1 MAPEEIQPSDGADGA
16 GAAEGATGEGQ
27 STNGGRT
34 AWARNLATPVR
45 DFLGT
50 ETGSA
55 VVLVGAVLLALIW
68 ANVSFSTYNELWD
81 THLSIEV
88 GSHGIAQT
96 LREWVNSGLMALF
109 FLVVGLEAKREI
121 DLGELREHN
130 RLWYPAL
137 AALGGIGGA
146 VGIYLLFNAGGA
158 GGGGWGV
165 AMSTDTALALGVL
178 ALVAPTGSTRL
189 RVFLLTLVV
198 FDDLAALL
206 IIVVAYTDSIDVV
219 ALAVAVGL
227 FAILGLLRFLPTM
240 RGPIAVL
247 VGTGIWVA
255 MYESGIDPV
264 IAGLAIGLVT
274 SAYPPSRHE
283 LERATDL
290 TREFRE
296 QPTPGLAATARRSL
310 TQAISPN
317 ERLQYALHPW
327 TSYVIVPLFAL
338 ANAGVH
344 ITGGLLS
351 DAVTSPI
358 TIGIV
363 AGYVVGKP
371 LGIWL
376 MPWLAT
382 RAPVR
387 KLIGGGKL
395 TITYPGL
402 LGTGTAAGVGFTVS
416 FLIASL
422 AFTGPALD
430 EAKLGVLAACLISPI
445 VAFSWFRGSRALIPT
460 SKRLEQLRRTADSI
474 IDLADDVDPERDHIR
489 GDLGGA
495 VTLVEYADFE
505 CPYCGRAEPT
515 IRELLET
522 HHKGGLRY
530 VFRHLPLQDVHPH
543 AQLAAEAS
551 EAAAA
556 QGSFWEMHDTL
567 MAHQGELDLDD
578 LHRYASDLELDADRL
593 EDEVR
598 RRVYLER
605 VSEDVQSA
613 DVSGVSGTPT
623 FFVNGRRHQG
633 VYDIEA
639 LTAAIA
645 RAKRM
650 ADAEAKAHAEK
661 LAAKEAAKRD
671 REKAGQA

>member
-1 MAPEEIQPSDGADGA
+1 M
-16 GAAEGATGEGQ
+16 AAEQTSGK
-27 STNGGRT
+27 T

-55 VVLVGAVLLALIW
+55 LVLVGAVIAALLW
-68 ANVSFSTYNELWD
+68 ANVSFGTYTELWD
-81 THLSIEV
+81 THLSIQV
-88 GSHGIAQT
+88 GSHGISNS
-96 LREWVNSGLMALF
+96 LREWVNEGLMTLF

-137 AALGGIGGA
+137 AALGGIAGA
-146 VGIYLLFNAGGA
+146 VGIYLLFNAGGP

-198 FDDLAALL
+198 FDDLAALV
-206 IIVVAYTDSIDVV
+206 IIVVAYTDSIDMV
-219 ALAVAVGL
+219 ALGVAVGL
-227 FAILGLLRFLPTM
+227 FAVLGLLRFLPTM
-240 RGPIAVL
+240 RGPIAVV
-247 VGTGIWVA
+247 VGTAIWVA

-274 SAYPPSRHE
+274 SAYPPPRHE

-296 QPTPGLAATARRSL
+296 QPNASLASDARRSL
-310 TQAISPN
+310 AEAISPN

-338 ANAGVH
+338 ANAGIH

-363 AGYVVGKP
+363 AAYVIGKP
-371 LGIWL
+371 LGIFL
-376 MPWLAT
+376 APWLAT

-387 KLIGGGKL
+387 RIVGGGKL
-395 TITYPGL
+395 TITWPGL
-402 LGTGTAAGVGFTVS
+402 LGTGTGAGVGFTVS

-422 AFTGPALD
+422 AFAGAELD
-430 EAKLGVLAACLISPI
+430 EAKIGVLAACVISPL
-445 VAFSWFRGSRALIPT
+445 VAAAVFRGSRALIPQ

-474 IDLADDVDPERDHIR
+474 IDLSDDVDPERDHLR
-489 GDLGGA
+489 GDPDGA

-515 IRELLET
+515 IRELLDM
-522 HHKGGLRY
+522 HHGGGLRY

-556 QGSFWEMHDTL
+556 QGAFWPMHDTL

-578 LHRYASDLELDADRL
+578 VHRYADELELDADRL

-598 RRVYLER
+598 RRVYVGR

-613 DVSGVSGTPT
+613 DISGVSGTPT
-623 FFVNGRRHQG
+623 FFINGRRHQG
-633 VYDIEA
+633 VYDIDA
-639 LTAAIA
+639 LTKAIS
-645 RAKRM
+645 RAKIL
-650 ADAEAKAHAEK
+650 ADAEAKA
-661 LAAKEAAKRD
+661 LADKVRAKEEAKA

>member
-1 MAPEEIQPSDGADGA
+1 MSD
-16 GAAEGATGEGQ
+16 EATTQSAGEGQ
-27 STNGGRT
+27 SNGGRT

-55 VVLVGAVLLALIW
+55 LVLVGAVVVALIW
-68 ANVSFSTYNELWD
+68 ANVSIGSYSELWE
-81 THLSIEV
+81 THLSIQI
-88 GSHGIAQT
+88 GSHGISND
-96 LREWVNSGLMALF
+96 LREWVNEGLMALF

-198 FDDLAALL
+198 FDDLAALV
-206 IIVVAYTDSIDVV
+206 IIVVAYTGSIDLV
-219 ALAVAVGL
+219 ALLVAIGL
-227 FAILGLLRFLPTM
+227 FAILGLLRFLPSM

-247 VGTGIWVA
+247 VGTGVWVA

-274 SAYPPSRHE
+274 SAYPPSRQE

-296 QPTPGLAATARRSL
+296 QPTAGGAAEARRSL
-310 TQAISPN
+310 GETISPN

-351 DAVTSPI
+351 DAVSSPI

-371 LGIWL
+371 LGIFL
-376 MPWLAT
+376 LPWLAT

-387 KLIGGGKL
+387 KLVGGGKL
-395 TITYPGL
+395 TITFPGL

-422 AFTGPALD
+422 AFTGQTLD
-430 EAKLGVLAACLISPI
+430 EAKLGVLFACVISPV
-445 VAFSWFRGSRALIPT
+445 VAFAVFRGTRMLIPQ
-460 SKRLEQLRRTADSI
+460 SRRLEQLRRTAESI

-489 GDLGGA
+489 GDPDGA

-515 IRELLET
+515 IRELLDM
-522 HHKGGLRY
+522 HHGGGLRY

-551 EAAAA
+551 EEAAA
-556 QGSFWEMHDTL
+556 QGAFWPMHDTL

-578 LHRYASDLELDADRL
+578 VHRYADELELDADRL
-593 EDEVR
+593 EEEVR
-598 RRVYLER
+598 KRVYLER

-613 DVSGVSGTPT
+613 DSSGVSGTPT

-639 LTAAIA
+639 LTGAITRA
-645 RAKRM
+645 RRMAELEEKALAEKKRAKE
-650 ADAEAKAHAEK
+650 EAK
-661 LAAKEAAKRD
+661 
-671 REKAGQA
+671 REGAGRT

>member
-1 MAPEEIQPSDGADGA
+1 MSDADSTQPGGTPA
-16 GAAEGATGEGQ
+16 GGEGTT
-27 STNGGRT
+27 SSNAGRT

-55 VVLVGAVLLALIW
+55 VVLVGAVIVALLW
-68 ANVSFSTYNELWD
+68 ANIDIGSYSKLWS
-81 THLSIEV
+81 THLSIQV
-88 GSHGIAQT
+88 GSHGIANE
-96 LREWVNSGLMALF
+96 LRVWVNEGLMTLF

-146 VGIYLLFNAGGA
+146 VAIYLLFNAGGA

-198 FDDLAALL
+198 FDDLAALV
-206 IIVVAYTDSIDVV
+206 IIVVAYTGSIDVM
-219 ALAVAVGL
+219 ALGIAVGL
-227 FAILGLLRFLPTM
+227 FAVLGLLRFLPTA

-247 VGTGIWVA
+247 VGTAIWVA
-255 MYESGIDPV
+255 LYESGIDPV

-296 QPTPGLAATARRSL
+296 QPTAGGALEARRSL
-310 TQAISPN
+310 AEAISPN
-317 ERLQYALHPW
+317 ERIQYALHPW

-351 DAVTSPI
+351 DAVSSPI

-363 AGYVVGKP
+363 LGYVVGKP
-371 LGIWL
+371 LGIFL
-376 MPWLAT
+376 LPWLAT

-387 KLIGGGKL
+387 KLVGGGKL
-395 TITYPGL
+395 TITWPGL

-422 AFTGPALD
+422 AFTGTALD
-430 EAKLGVLAACLISPI
+430 EAKLGVLFACVISPV
-445 VAFSWFRGSRALIPT
+445 VAFAVFRGTRMLIPQ
-460 SKRLEQLRRTADSI
+460 SRRLEQLRRTAESI
-474 IDLADDVDPERDHIR
+474 IDLSDDVAPERDHIR
-489 GDLGGA
+489 GDPNGA

-515 IRELLET
+515 IRELLDM
-522 HHKGGLRY
+522 HHGGGLRY

-556 QGSFWEMHDTL
+556 QGTFWQMHDTL

-578 LHRYASDLELDADRL
+578 VHRYADELELDADRL
-593 EDEVR
+593 EEEVR
-598 RRVYLER
+598 KRVYLER
-605 VSEDVQSA
+605 VSEDVSSA
-613 DVSGVSGTPT
+613 DISGVSGTPT
-623 FFVNGRRHQG
+623 FFINGRRHQG
-633 VYDIEA
+633 VYDIDA
-639 LTAAIA
+639 LTTAITRA
-645 RAKRM
+645 RVM
-650 ADAEAKAHAEK
+650 AEVEEKALAEK
-661 LAAKEAAKRD
+661 KRAKEAAKRE
-671 REKAGQA
+671 RERAGQA

>member
-1 MAPEEIQPSDGADGA
+1 MAEADSTRTDGTPPASNGTAA
-16 GAAEGATGEGQ
+16 G
-27 STNGGRT
+27 SNGGRT

-55 VVLVGAVLLALIW
+55 LVLVGAVVVALLW
-68 ANVSFSTYNELWD
+68 ANVDIGSYTELWS
-81 THLSIEV
+81 THLSIQL
-88 GSHGIAQT
+88 GSHAIDNE
-96 LREWVNSGLMALF
+96 LRIWVNEGLMTLF

-137 AALGGIGGA
+137 AALGGIAGA
-146 VGIYLLFNAGGA
+146 VGIYLVFNAGGP

-198 FDDLAALL
+198 FDDLAALV
-206 IIVVAYTDSIDVV
+206 IIVVAYTGSIDLT
-219 ALAVAVGL
+219 ALGIAVGL
-227 FAILGLLRFLPTM
+227 FAVLGLLRFLPTM
-240 RGPIAVL
+240 RGPIAVV
-247 VGTGIWVA
+247 VGTAIWVA
-255 MYESGIDPV
+255 LYESGIDPV

-274 SAYPPSRHE
+274 SAYPPPRHE

-296 QPTPGLAATARRSL
+296 QPNASLASDARRSL
-310 TQAISPN
+310 ADAISPN
-317 ERLQYALHPW
+317 ERIQYALHPW

-371 LGIWL
+371 LGIFL
-376 MPWLAT
+376 APWLAT

-387 KLIGGGKL
+387 KMVGGGKL
-395 TITYPGL
+395 TITWPGL

-422 AFTGPALD
+422 AFSGVQLD
-430 EAKLGVLAACLISPI
+430 EAKIGVLAACIISPL
-445 VAFSWFRGSRALIPT
+445 VAAAVFRGSRALIPQ

-474 IDLADDVDPERDHIR
+474 IDLSDDVDPERDHLR
-489 GDLGGA
+489 GDPAGA

-505 CPYCGRAEPT
+505 CPFCGRAEPT
-515 IRELLET
+515 IRELLDM
-522 HHKGGLRY
+522 HHGGGLRY

-556 QGSFWEMHDTL
+556 QGAFWPMHDTL

-578 LHRYASDLELDADRL
+578 VHRYADELELDADRL

-598 RRVYLER
+598 RRVYVGR

-613 DVSGVSGTPT
+613 DISGVSGTPT
-623 FFVNGRRHQG
+623 FFINGRRHQG
-633 VYDIEA
+633 VYDIDA
-639 LTAAIA
+639 LTKAIQ
-645 RAKRM
+645 RAKVL
-650 ADAEAKAHAEK
+650 ADAEAKA
-661 LAAKEAAKRD
+661 LADKKRAKDEARS

>member
-1 MAPEEIQPSDGADGA
+1 MPDETTTQ
-16 GAAEGATGEGQ
+16 TNGEA
-27 STNGGRT
+27 NGGRT

-55 VVLVGAVLLALIW
+55 VVLVGAVVAALIW
-68 ANVSFSTYNELWD
+68 ANVSIGSYSELWE
-81 THLSIEV
+81 THLSIQV
-88 GSHGIAQT
+88 GSHGISNT
-96 LREWVNSGLMALF
+96 LQEWVNEGLMALF

-146 VGIYLLFNAGGA
+146 VGIYLLFNAGGP

-198 FDDLAALL
+198 FDDLAALA
-206 IIVVAYTDSIDVV
+206 IIVIAYTDSIDTV
-219 ALAVAVGL
+219 ALLVAVGL
-227 FAILGLLRFLPTM
+227 FGVLILLRFLPTM

-296 QPTPGLAATARRSL
+296 QPTAGGAVEARRSL

-344 ITGGLLS
+344 ITGGLVS
-351 DAVTSPI
+351 EAVSSPI

-376 MPWLAT
+376 LPWLAT

-387 KLIGGGKL
+387 KMVGGGKL
-395 TITYPGL
+395 TITFPGL

-422 AFTGPALD
+422 AFAGPDLD
-430 EAKLGVLAACLISPI
+430 KAKLGVLAACVISPV
-445 VAFSWFRGSRALIPT
+445 VAFVVFRGTRKLIPQ
-460 SKRLEQLRRTADSI
+460 SRRLEQLRHTAESI

-489 GDLGGA
+489 GDPDGA

-515 IRELLET
+515 IRELLDM
-522 HHKGGLRY
+522 HHDQGLRY

-578 LHRYASDLELDADRL
+578 LHGYARDLGLDADRL
-593 EDEVR
+593 EEEVR
-598 RRVYLER
+598 KRVYLER
-605 VSEDVQSA
+605 VAEDVQSA
-613 DVSGVSGTPT
+613 DVSGVSGTPS
-623 FFVNGRRHQG
+623 FFINGRRHQG

-639 LTAAIA
+639 LTAAISRA
-645 RAKRM
+645 RKM
-650 ADAEAKAHAEK
+650 ADLEAKAIADK
-661 LAAKEAAKRD
+661 KAAKEAAKRE
-671 REKAGQA
+671 REGAGKG

>member
-1 MAPEEIQPSDGADGA
+1 MASQDSSTNSPQNGDTGTVATQP
-16 GAAEGATGEGQ
+16 
-27 STNGGRT
+27 NGGRT

-55 VVLVGAVLLALIW
+55 LVLVGAVIVALLW
-68 ANVSFSTYNELWD
+68 ANIDVGSYGELWS
-81 THLSIEV
+81 THLSIQV
-88 GSHGIAQT
+88 GSHAIDNE
-96 LREWVNSGLMALF
+96 LRIWVNEGLMTLF

-146 VGIYLLFNAGGA
+146 VGVYLIFNAGGA

-227 FAILGLLRFLPTM
+227 FAVLVLLRFLPTM

-247 VGTGIWVA
+247 VGTAIWVA
-255 MYESGIDPV
+255 LYESGIDPV

-296 QPTPGLAATARRSL
+296 QPTAGGALSARRSL
-310 TQAISPN
+310 AQAISPN
-317 ERLQYALHPW
+317 ERIQYALHPW

-338 ANAGVH
+338 ANAGIH
-344 ITGGLLS
+344 ITGGLVS
-351 DAVTSPI
+351 DAVSSPI

-363 AGYVVGKP
+363 VGYVVGKP
-371 LGIWL
+371 LGIFL
-376 MPWLAT
+376 APWLAT

-387 KLIGGGKL
+387 KLVGGGKL
-395 TITYPGL
+395 TVTLPGL

-422 AFTGPALD
+422 AFTGPSLD
-430 EAKLGVLAACLISPI
+430 EAKLGVLAACVISPL
-445 VAFSWFRGSRALIPT
+445 VAFAVFHGSRLLIPQ
-460 SKRLEQLRRTADSI
+460 SKRLEQLRRTAESI

-489 GDLGGA
+489 GDVDGV

-515 IRELLET
+515 IRRLLGMK
-522 HHKGGLRY
+522 HSGGLRY

-556 QGSFWEMHDTL
+556 QGAFWPMHDTL

-578 LHRYASDLELDADRL
+578 VHRYAEELELDADRL

-598 RRVYLER
+598 RRVYLGR
-605 VSEDVQSA
+605 VSEDVASA
-613 DVSGVSGTPT
+613 DSSGVSGTPT
-623 FFVNGRRHQG
+623 FFINGRRHQG

-639 LTAAIA
+639 LTKAIH
-645 RAKRM
+645 RAKAL
-650 ADAEAKAHAEK
+650 ADAEAKALAEK
-661 LAAKEAAKRD
+661 KRAKEAAKA
-671 REKAGQA
+671 REKAGRA

>member
-1 MAPEEIQPSDGADGA
+1 VSDLDPTQTSGDGAA
-16 GAAEGATGEGQ
+16 GTPPAG
-27 STNGGRT
+27 SNGGKT

-55 VVLVGAVLLALIW
+55 LVLVGAVIAALLW
-68 ANVSFSTYNELWD
+68 ANIDFGSYSELWD
-81 THLSIEV
+81 THLSIQV
-88 GSHGIAQT
+88 GSHGIAQG
-96 LREWVNSGLMALF
+96 LREWVNSGLMTLF

-137 AALGGIGGA
+137 AALGGVAGA
-146 VGIYLLFNAGGA
+146 IGIYLLFNLGGA

-189 RVFLLTLVV
+189 RVFLLTLAIV
-198 FDDLAALL
+198 DDLAALL
-206 IIVVAYTDSIDVV
+206 IIIVAYTDSIDVT

-227 FAILGLLRFLPTM
+227 FAVLGLLRFLPTM
-240 RGPIAVL
+240 RGPVAVL
-247 VGTGIWVA
+247 VGTAIWVA
-255 MYESGIDPV
+255 LYESGIDPV

-274 SAYPPSRHE
+274 SAYPPAREE

-296 QPTPGLAATARRSL
+296 QPTAGGALSARRSL
-310 TQAISPN
+310 AQTISPN
-317 ERLQYALHPW
+317 ERIQYALHPW

-351 DAVTSPI
+351 DAVSSPI

-371 LGIWL
+371 LGIFL
-376 MPWLAT
+376 VPWLAT

-395 TITYPGL
+395 TITWPGL

-422 AFTGPALD
+422 AFTGPELD
-430 EAKLGVLAACLISPI
+430 EAKIGVLAACLISPV
-445 VAFSWFRGSRALIPT
+445 VAAGVFRGTRKLIPQ
-460 SKRLEQLRRTADSI
+460 SRRLEQIRRTADSI
-474 IDLADDVDPERDHIR
+474 IDLDEDVDPERDHIR
-489 GDLGGA
+489 GDPNGV

-515 IRELLET
+515 IRELLGME
-522 HHKGGLRY
+522 HKGGLRY

-556 QGSFWEMHDTL
+556 QGAFWQMHDTL

-578 LHRYASDLELDADRL
+578 VHRYAEELELDADKL
-593 EDEVR
+593 EEEVR
-598 RRVYLER
+598 TRVYLPR
-605 VSEDVQSA
+605 VAEDVSSA
-613 DVSGVSGTPT
+613 DSSGVSGTPT
-623 FFVNGRRHQG
+623 FFINGRRHQG
-633 VYDIEA
+633 VYDIDA
-639 LTAAIA
+639 LTKAIR
-645 RAKRM
+645 RAKVL
-650 ADAEAKAHAEK
+650 ADAEAKA
-661 LAAKEAAKRD
+661 LADKKKAKEAAKAEKE
-671 REKAGQA
+671 REKAGRA

>member
-1 MAPEEIQPSDGADGA
+1 MPDEI
-16 GAAEGATGEGQ
+16 TQ
-27 STNGGRT
+27 SNGGRT

-55 VVLVGAVLLALIW
+55 VVLVGAVIVALLW
-68 ANVSFSTYNELWD
+68 ANVDIGSYSELWD
-81 THLSIEV
+81 THLSIQV
-88 GSHGIAQT
+88 GSHGIANT
-96 LREWVNSGLMALF
+96 LREWVNQGLMALF

-146 VGIYLLFNAGGA
+146 VGIYLLFNAGGP

-198 FDDLAALL
+198 FDDLAALA
-206 IIVVAYTDSIDVV
+206 IIVIAYTDQVDAV

-247 VGTGIWVA
+247 VGAGIWVA

-274 SAYPPSRHE
+274 SAYPPSREE

-296 QPTPGLAATARRSL
+296 QPTAGGAVEARRSL
-310 TQAISPN
+310 GQSISPN

-344 ITGGLLS
+344 VTGDVVS
-351 DAVTSPI
+351 DAVSSPI

-376 MPWLAT
+376 LPWLAM

-387 KLIGGGKL
+387 KLLGGGKL
-395 TITYPGL
+395 TITFPGL

-422 AFTGPALD
+422 AFTGPELD
-430 EAKLGVLAACLISPI
+430 QAKLGVLAACVISP
-445 VAFSWFRGSRALIPT
+445 VLAFAVFRGTRMLIPQ
-460 SKRLEQLRRTADSI
+460 SRRLEQLRRTAESI
-474 IDLADDVDPERDHIR
+474 IDLDEDVDPERDHIR
-489 GDLGGA
+489 GDPNGA

-515 IRELLET
+515 IRELLDM
-522 HHKGGLRY
+522 HHGDGLRY

-556 QGSFWEMHDTL
+556 QGAFWQMHDTL

-578 LHRYASDLELDADRL
+578 VHRYADELELDADRL
-593 EDEVR
+593 EEEVR
-598 RRVYLER
+598 KRVYLER
-605 VSEDVQSA
+605 VAEDVQSA
-613 DVSGVSGTPT
+613 DSSGVSGTPT
-623 FFVNGRRHQG
+623 FFINGRRHQG
-633 VYDIEA
+633 VYDIDA
-639 LTAAIA
+639 LTTAIRRA
-645 RAKRM
+645 RTISEM
-650 ADAEAKAHAEK
+650 EAKA
-661 LAAKEAAKRD
+661 LAAKKKT
-671 REKAGQA
+671 KA

>member
-1 MAPEEIQPSDGADGA
+1 MSD
-16 GAAEGATGEGQ
+16 EATTQ
-27 STNGGRT
+27 SNGGRT

-55 VVLVGAVLLALIW
+55 VVLVGAVIAALLW
-68 ANVSFSTYNELWD
+68 SNVDFGSYSEVWE
-81 THLSIEV
+81 THLSIQV
-88 GSHGIAQT
+88 GSHGIDNE
-96 LREWVNSGLMALF
+96 LRVWVNEGLMALF
-109 FLVVGLEAKREI
+109 FLVIGLEAKREI

-137 AALGGIGGA
+137 AALGGVAGAIGM
-146 VGIYLLFNAGGA
+146 YLIFNAGGA

-189 RVFLLTLVV
+189 RVFLLTLAI

-206 IIVVAYTDSIDVV
+206 IIVIVYTNSIDAT
-219 ALAVAVGL
+219 ALAIAVGL

-247 VGTGIWVA
+247 VGAAIWVA
-255 MYESGIDPV
+255 LYESGIDPV
-264 IAGLAIGLVT
+264 IGGLAIGLVT
-274 SAYPPSRHE
+274 SAYPPSRQE

-296 QPTPGLAATARRSL
+296 QPTAGGAVEARRSL
-310 TQAISPN
+310 GQAISAN

-351 DAVTSPI
+351 DAVSSPI
-358 TIGIV
+358 TLGIV

-371 LGIWL
+371 LGIFL
-376 MPWLAT
+376 LPWLAT

-395 TITYPGL
+395 TITFPGL

-422 AFTGPALD
+422 AFTGPELD
-430 EAKLGVLAACLISPI
+430 QAKIGVLAACVISPL
-445 VAFSWFRGSRALIPT
+445 VAFAVFRGTRALIPQ
-460 SKRLEQLRRTADSI
+460 SRRLEQLRRTAESI
-474 IDLADDVDPERDHIR
+474 IDLSEDVDPDRDHIR
-489 GDLGGA
+489 GDPNGA

-515 IRELLET
+515 IRELLDM
-522 HHKGGLRY
+522 HHGGGLRY

-556 QGSFWEMHDTL
+556 QGAFWQMHDTL

-578 LHRYASDLELDADRL
+578 VHRYADELELDADRL
-593 EDEVR
+593 EEEVR
-598 RRVYLER
+598 KRVYLER
-605 VSEDVQSA
+605 VAEDVQSA
-613 DVSGVSGTPT
+613 DTSGVSGTPT
-623 FFVNGRRHQG
+623 FFINGRRHQG

-645 RAKRM
+645 RARRM
-650 ADAEAKAHAEK
+650 AELEEKALAEK
-661 LAAKEAAKRD
+661 KAAKEAAKRGE
-671 REKAGQA
+671 REGAGRA

>member
-1 MAPEEIQPSDGADGA
+1 MADPDSTQSDDAQAATDGT
-16 GAAEGATGEGQ
+16 AAQ
-27 STNGGRT
+27 SNGGRT

-55 VVLVGAVLLALIW
+55 VVLVGAVIVALLW
-68 ANVSFSTYNELWD
+68 ANIDFGSYSELWS
-81 THLSIEV
+81 THLSIQV
-88 GSHGIAQT
+88 GSHGIANE
-96 LREWVNSGLMALF
+96 LRVWVNEGLMTLF

-137 AALGGIGGA
+137 AALGGIAGA
-146 VGIYLLFNAGGA
+146 VGIYLFFNAGGA

-198 FDDLAALL
+198 FDDLAALV
-206 IIVVAYTDSIDVV
+206 IIVVAYTDSIDAT

-227 FAILGLLRFLPTM
+227 FALLGLLRFLPTM

-247 VGTGIWVA
+247 VGTAIWVA
-255 MYESGIDPV
+255 LYESGIDPV

-296 QPTPGLAATARRSL
+296 QPTPGLASTARRSL
-310 TQAISPN
+310 AEAISPN
-317 ERLQYALHPW
+317 ERIQYALHPW

-344 ITGGLLS
+344 LTGGLLS
-351 DAVTSPI
+351 DAVSSPI

-363 AGYVVGKP
+363 VAYVVGKP
-371 LGIWL
+371 LGIFL
-376 MPWLAT
+376 VPWLAT

-387 KLIGGGKL
+387 KLVGGGKL
-395 TITYPGL
+395 TITWPGL

-422 AFTGPALD
+422 AFTGTRLD
-430 EAKLGVLAACLISPI
+430 EAKVGVLAACLISPV
-445 VAFSWFRGSRALIPT
+445 VAFAVFRGTRMLIPQ
-460 SKRLEQLRRTADSI
+460 SRRLEQIRRTAESI
-474 IDLADDVDPERDHIR
+474 IDLDEDVDPERDHIR
-489 GDLGGA
+489 GDPNGV

-515 IRELLET
+515 IRELLDM
-522 HHKGGLRY
+522 HHGGGLRY
-530 VFRHLPLQDVHPH
+530 VFRHLPLQDVHAH

-556 QGSFWEMHDTL
+556 QGAFWQMHDTL

-578 LHRYASDLELDADRL
+578 VHRYADDLELDADRL

-605 VSEDVQSA
+605 VAEDVSSA
-613 DVSGVSGTPT
+613 DSSGVSGTPT
-623 FFVNGRRHQG
+623 FFINGRRHQG
-633 VYDIEA
+633 VYDIDA
-639 LTAAIA
+639 LTKAIRRA
-645 RAKRM
+645 RIL
-650 ADAEAKAHAEK
+650 ADAEAKA
-661 LAAKEAAKRD
+661 LAAKVKAKEEAKR
-671 REKAGQA
+671 REHERAGRA

>member
-1 MAPEEIQPSDGADGA
+1 MADTDSTQTDGTPPASDGT
-16 GAAEGATGEGQ
+16 AAQ
-27 STNGGRT
+27 SNGGRT

-55 VVLVGAVLLALIW
+55 LVLVGAVVVALLW
-68 ANVSFSTYNELWD
+68 ANVDIGSYTELWS
-81 THLSIEV
+81 THLSIQL
-88 GSHGIAQT
+88 GSHAIDNE
-96 LREWVNSGLMALF
+96 LRIWVNEGLMTLF

-137 AALGGIGGA
+137 AALGGIAGA
-146 VGIYLLFNAGGA
+146 VGIYLVFNAGGP

-198 FDDLAALL
+198 FDDLAALV
-206 IIVVAYTDSIDVV
+206 IIVVAYTGSIDLT
-219 ALAVAVGL
+219 ALGIAVGL
-227 FAILGLLRFLPTM
+227 FAVLGLLRFLPTM
-240 RGPIAVL
+240 RGPIAVV
-247 VGTGIWVA
+247 VGTAIWVA
-255 MYESGIDPV
+255 LYESGIDPV

-274 SAYPPSRHE
+274 SAYPPPRHE

-296 QPTPGLAATARRSL
+296 QPNAGLASSARRSL
-310 TQAISPN
+310 ADAISPN
-317 ERLQYALHPW
+317 ERIQYALHPW

-371 LGIWL
+371 LGIFL
-376 MPWLAT
+376 APWLAT

-387 KLIGGGKL
+387 KLVGGGKL
-395 TITYPGL
+395 TITWPGL

-422 AFTGPALD
+422 AFSGVQLD
-430 EAKLGVLAACLISPI
+430 EAKIGVLAACIISPL
-445 VAFSWFRGSRALIPT
+445 VAAAVFRGSRALIPQ

-474 IDLADDVDPERDHIR
+474 IDLSDDVDPERDHVR
-489 GDLGGA
+489 GDPAGA

-515 IRELLET
+515 IRELLDM
-522 HHKGGLRY
+522 HHGGGLRY
-530 VFRHLPLQDVHPH
+530 VFRHLPLQDVHPY

-556 QGSFWEMHDTL
+556 QGSFWPMHDTL

-578 LHRYASDLELDADRL
+578 VHRYADELELDADRL

-598 RRVYLER
+598 RRVYVGR

-613 DVSGVSGTPT
+613 DISGVSGTPT
-623 FFVNGRRHQG
+623 FFINGRRHQG
-633 VYDIEA
+633 VYDIDA
-639 LTAAIA
+639 LTKAIK
-645 RAKRM
+645 RAKTL
-650 ADAEAKAHAEK
+650 ADAEAKA
-661 LAAKEAAKRD
+661 LADKKRAKEEARS

>member
-1 MAPEEIQPSDGADGA
+1 MADTDSTQSDGAES
-16 GAAEGATGEGQ
+16 AAEPAGTGTIQ
-27 STNGGRT
+27 SEGGRT

-55 VVLVGAVLLALIW
+55 LVLVGAVIVALLW
-68 ANVSFSTYNELWD
+68 ANVDIGSYAELWS
-81 THLSIEV
+81 THLSIQI
-88 GSHGIAQT
+88 GSHAIDNE
-96 LREWVNSGLMALF
+96 LRIWVNEGLMTLF

-137 AALGGIGGA
+137 AALGGIAGA
-146 VGIYLLFNAGGA
+146 VGIYLIFNAGGP

-198 FDDLAALL
+198 FDDLAALV
-206 IIVVAYTDSIDVV
+206 IIVVAYTGSIDLT
-219 ALAVAVGL
+219 ALGIAVGL
-227 FAILGLLRFLPTM
+227 FAVLGLLRFLPTM
-240 RGPIAVL
+240 RGPIAVV
-247 VGTGIWVA
+247 VGTAIWVA
-255 MYESGIDPV
+255 LFESGIDPV

-274 SAYPPSRHE
+274 SAYPPSRQE

-296 QPTPGLAATARRSL
+296 QPTPGLAAGARRSL
-310 TQAISPN
+310 ADAISPN
-317 ERLQYALHPW
+317 ERIQYALHPW

-351 DAVTSPI
+351 DAVSSPI

-363 AGYVVGKP
+363 AGYVFGKP
-371 LGIWL
+371 LGIFL
-376 MPWLAT
+376 LPWLAT

-387 KLIGGGKL
+387 KLVGGGKL
-395 TITYPGL
+395 TITWPGL
-402 LGTGTAAGVGFTVS
+402 IGTGTAAGVGFTVS

-422 AFTGPALD
+422 AFTGTQLD
-430 EAKLGVLAACLISPI
+430 EAKIGVLAACIISPL
-445 VAFSWFRGSRALIPT
+445 VAAAVFRGSRALIPQ

-474 IDLADDVDPERDHIR
+474 IDLSDDVDPERDHIR
-489 GDLGGA
+489 GDPAGV

-515 IRELLET
+515 IRELLDM
-522 HHKGGLRY
+522 HHGGGLRY

-556 QGSFWEMHDTL
+556 QDAFWQMHDTL

-578 LHRYASDLELDADRL
+578 VHRYADDLELDADRL

-605 VSEDVQSA
+605 VSEDVASA
-613 DVSGVSGTPT
+613 DFSGVSGTPT
-623 FFVNGRRHQG
+623 FFINGRRHQG
-633 VYDIEA
+633 VYDIDA
-639 LTAAIA
+639 LTKAIS
-645 RAKRM
+645 RAKVL
-650 ADAEAKAHAEK
+650 ADAEAKA
-661 LAAKEAAKRD
+661 LAAKRRAKEEAKA

>member
-1 MAPEEIQPSDGADGA
+1 MSDADPTRPDGSAA
-16 GAAEGATGEGQ
+16 GTDTTQ
-27 STNGGRT
+27 SNGGRT

-55 VVLVGAVLLALIW
+55 VVLVGAVVVALLW
-68 ANVSFSTYNELWD
+68 ANVDFGSYSELWD

-88 GSHGIAQT
+88 GSHGIANT
-96 LREWVNSGLMALF
+96 LREWVNQGLMALF

-198 FDDLAALL
+198 FDDLAALA
-206 IIVVAYTDSIDVV
+206 IIVIAYTGSIDLA
-219 ALAVAVGL
+219 ALLVAVGL

-247 VGTGIWVA
+247 VGAGIWVA

-274 SAYPPSRHE
+274 SAYPPSRQE

-296 QPTPGLAATARRSL
+296 QPTAGGAVEARRSL
-310 TQAISPN
+310 VQAISPN

-344 ITGGLLS
+344 ITGGLVS
-351 DAVTSPI
+351 DAVSSPI

-376 MPWLAT
+376 VPWLAT

-395 TITYPGL
+395 TITFPGL

-422 AFTGPALD
+422 AFTGPELD
-430 EAKLGVLAACLISPI
+430 QAKLGVLVACVISPL
-445 VAFSWFRGSRALIPT
+445 VAFAVFRGTRALIPQ
-460 SKRLEQLRRTADSI
+460 SRRLEQLRRTAESI
-474 IDLADDVDPERDHIR
+474 IDLSEDVDPDRDHIR
-489 GDLGGA
+489 GDPGGA

-515 IRELLET
+515 IRELLDL
-522 HHKGGLRY
+522 HHGSGLRY

-556 QGSFWEMHDTL
+556 QGAFWQMHDTL

-578 LHRYASDLELDADRL
+578 VHRYADELELDADRL

-605 VSEDVQSA
+605 VAEDVESA
-613 DVSGVSGTPT
+613 DTSGVSGTPT
-623 FFVNGRRHQG
+623 FFVNGRRHHG

-645 RAKRM
+645 RARKI
-650 ADAEAKAHAEK
+650 AEVEEKA
-661 LAAKEAAKRD
+661 LAAKKKAKEEAKRE
-671 REKAGQA
+671 REGVGRS

>member
-1 MAPEEIQPSDGADGA
+1 MPDE
-16 GAAEGATGEGQ
+16 TTQ
-27 STNGGRT
+27 SNGGRT

-55 VVLVGAVLLALIW
+55 LVLVGAVLAALIW
-68 ANVSFSTYNELWD
+68 ANVSIGSYDELWE
-81 THLSIEV
+81 THLSIQV
-88 GSHGIAQT
+88 GSHGISNT
-96 LREWVNSGLMALF
+96 LQEWVNQGLMALF

-146 VGIYLLFNAGGA
+146 VGIYLLFNAGGP

-198 FDDLAALL
+198 FDDLAALA
-206 IIVVAYTDSIDVV
+206 IIVIAYTDSIDLA
-219 ALAVAVGL
+219 ALLVAVGL

-247 VGTGIWVA
+247 VGLGIWVA

-283 LERATDL
+283 LERATNL

-296 QPTPGLAATARRSL
+296 QPTAGGAVEARRSL
-310 TQAISPN
+310 TQAISAN

-338 ANAGVH
+338 ANAGIH
-344 ITGGLLS
+344 ITGDLVS
-351 DAVTSPI
+351 EAASSPI

-376 MPWLAT
+376 LPWLAT
-382 RAPVR
+382 RAPIR
-387 KLIGGGKL
+387 KMIGGGKL
-395 TITYPGL
+395 TITFPGL

-422 AFTGPALD
+422 AFTGPDLD
-430 EAKLGVLAACLISPI
+430 QAKIGVLVACVISPV
-445 VAFSWFRGSRALIPT
+445 VAFVVFHGTRKLIPQ
-460 SKRLEQLRRTADSI
+460 SRRLEQLRRTAESI
-474 IDLADDVDPERDHIR
+474 IDLDEDVDPERDHIR
-489 GDLGGA
+489 GDPDGA

-515 IRELLET
+515 IRELLDM
-522 HHKGGLRY
+522 HHGGGLRY

-556 QGSFWEMHDTL
+556 QGAFWQMHDTL
-567 MAHQGELDLDD
+567 MAHQGELELDD
-578 LHRYASDLELDADRL
+578 VHRYADELELDADRL
-593 EDEVR
+593 EEEVR
-598 RRVYLER
+598 KRVYLER
-605 VSEDVQSA
+605 VAEDVQSA
-613 DVSGVSGTPT
+613 DASGVSGTPT
-623 FFVNGRRHQG
+623 FFINGRRHQG

-639 LTAAIA
+639 LTAAIDRA
-645 RAKRM
+645 RRM
-650 ADAEAKAHAEK
+650 AELEEKALAEK
-661 LAAKEAAKRD
+661 KKAKEAA
-671 REKAGQA
+671 QA

>member
-1 MAPEEIQPSDGADGA
+1 MASQDSSTNSPQNAGA
-16 GAAEGATGEGQ
+16 GSTGTPA
-27 STNGGRT
+27 SNGGRT

-55 VVLVGAVLLALIW
+55 LVLVGAVVVALIW
-68 ANVSFSTYNELWD
+68 ANVSIGSYSEVWA
-81 THLSIEV
+81 THLSIRL
-88 GSHGIAQT
+88 GSHEIDNE
-96 LREWVNSGLMALF
+96 LRIWVNEGLMTLF

-146 VGIYLLFNAGGA
+146 VGIYLLFNAGGP

-206 IIVVAYTDSIDVV
+206 IIVIAYTGSIDVT
-219 ALAVAVGL
+219 ALAIAVGL
-227 FAILGLLRFLPTM
+227 FAILGLLRFLPAM
-240 RGPIAVL
+240 RGPLAVL
-247 VGTGIWVA
+247 VGIAVWVA
-255 MYESGIDPV
+255 LYESGIDPV
-264 IAGLAIGLVT
+264 ISGLAIGLVT
-274 SAYPPSRHE
+274 SAYPPPRRE

-290 TREFRE
+290 TRAFRE
-296 QPTPGLAATARRSL
+296 QPTPGLADAARRSL
-310 TQAISPN
+310 VEAISPN
-317 ERLQYALHPW
+317 ERIQYALHPW

-338 ANAGVH
+338 ANAGIH
-344 ITGGLLS
+344 ITGGLIS
-351 DAVTSPI
+351 DAVSSPI

-363 AGYVVGKP
+363 VGYVVGKP
-371 LGIWL
+371 LGIFL
-376 MPWLAT
+376 APWLAT

-387 KLIGGGKL
+387 KLVGGGKL
-395 TITYPGL
+395 TVTWPGL

-422 AFTGPALD
+422 AFTGQSLD
-430 EAKLGVLAACLISPI
+430 EAKLGVLVACVVSPI
-445 VAFSWFRGSRALIPT
+445 VALSVFRGSRVLIPQNR
-460 SKRLEQLRRTADSI
+460 RLEQLRRTADSI
-474 IDLADDVDPERDHIR
+474 IDLSDDVDPERDHIR
-489 GDLGGA
+489 GDIDGA

-515 IRELLET
+515 IRELLGMK
-522 HHKGGLRY
+522 HSGGLRY

-551 EAAAA
+551 EAANA
-556 QGSFWEMHDTL
+556 QGSFWPMHDTL

-578 LHRYASDLELDADRL
+578 VRRYAEDLELDGERL

-605 VSEDVQSA
+605 VSEDVSSA
-613 DVSGVSGTPT
+613 DSSGVSGTPT
-623 FFVNGRRHQG
+623 FFINGRRHQG

-639 LTAAIA
+639 LTKAIR
-645 RAKRM
+645 RAKAL
-650 ADAEAKAHAEK
+650 ADAEAKA
-661 LAAKEAAKRD
+661 LADKKRAKEEAKA
-671 REKAGQA
+671 REKAGKA

>member
-1 MAPEEIQPSDGADGA
+1 MASQDSSQNL
-16 GAAEGATGEGQ
+16 Q
-27 STNGGRT
+27 STGTPDAVTQSNGGRT
-34 AWARNLATPVR
+34 AWARNLGTPIR

-55 VVLVGAVLLALIW
+55 VVLVGAVVAALIW
-68 ANVSFSTYNELWD
+68 ANVDIGSYSELWS
-81 THLSIEV
+81 THLSIKV
-88 GSHGIAQT
+88 GSHEIDND
-96 LREWVNSGLMALF
+96 LREWVNGGLMTLF

-130 RLWYPAL
+130 RLWYPL
-137 AALGGIGGA
+137 VAALGGIAGA
-146 VGIYLLFNAGGA
+146 VGIYLIFNAGGA

-165 AMSTDTALALGVL
+165 AMSSDTALALGVL
-178 ALVAPTGSTRL
+178 ALVAPTGSARL
-189 RVFLLTLVV
+189 RVFLLTLAI
-198 FDDLAALL
+198 FDDLAALA
-206 IIVVAYTDSIDVV
+206 IIIIAYTDSIEIV
-219 ALAVAVGL
+219 ALLIAVGL
-227 FAILGLLRFLPTM
+227 FGVLALLRFVPTM
-240 RGPIAVL
+240 RGPLAVL
-247 VGTGIWVA
+247 VGMGIWVA
-255 MYESGIDPV
+255 LYESGIDPV

-274 SAYPPSRHE
+274 SAYPPSREE

-296 QPTPGLAATARRSL
+296 QPTAGGAVDARRSL
-310 TQAISPN
+310 AQTISPN
-317 ERLQYALHPW
+317 ERIQYALHPW

-338 ANAGVH
+338 ANAGIH

-351 DAVTSPI
+351 DAVSSPI

-371 LGIWL
+371 LGIFL
-376 MPWLAT
+376 GPWLAT

-387 KLIGGGKL
+387 KLVGGGKL

-422 AFTGPALD
+422 AFTGTALD
-430 EAKLGVLAACLISPI
+430 EAKIGVLAACVISPVVALI
-445 VAFSWFRGSRALIPT
+445 VFRGTRMLIPQ
-460 SKRLEQLRRTADSI
+460 SKRLEQLRRTAESI
-474 IDLADDVDPERDHIR
+474 IDLADDVEPERDHIR
-489 GDLGGA
+489 GDPDGA

-515 IRELLET
+515 IRELLDL
-522 HHKGGLRY
+522 HHGSGLRY

-556 QGSFWEMHDTL
+556 QGAFWQMHDTL

-578 LHRYASDLELDADRL
+578 VHRYAEELELDADRL

-605 VSEDVQSA
+605 VSEDVSSA
-613 DVSGVSGTPT
+613 DASGVSGTPT
-623 FFVNGRRHQG
+623 FFINGRRHQG
-633 VYDIEA
+633 VYDINA

-645 RAKRM
+645 RAKTI

-661 LAAKEAAKRD
+661 LAAKEAAKREK
-671 REKAGQA
+671 EKAGAA

>member
-1 MAPEEIQPSDGADGA
+1 MSD
-16 GAAEGATGEGQ
+16 EATTQ
-27 STNGGRT
+27 SNGGRT

-55 VVLVGAVLLALIW
+55 VVLVGAVIAALLWSNIDFGSYSEVW
-68 ANVSFSTYNELWD
+68 E
-81 THLSIEV
+81 THLSIQV
-88 GSHGIAQT
+88 GSHGIDNE
-96 LREWVNSGLMALF
+96 LRVWVNEGLMALF
-109 FLVVGLEAKREI
+109 FLVIGLEAKREI

-137 AALGGIGGA
+137 AALGGVAGAIGM
-146 VGIYLLFNAGGA
+146 YLIFNAGGA

-189 RVFLLTLVV
+189 RVFLLTLAI

-206 IIVVAYTDSIDVV
+206 IIVIVYTNSIDAT
-219 ALAVAVGL
+219 ALAIAVGL

-247 VGTGIWVA
+247 VGAAIWVA
-255 MYESGIDPV
+255 LYESGIDPV
-264 IAGLAIGLVT
+264 IGGLAIGLVT
-274 SAYPPSRHE
+274 SAYPPSRQE

-296 QPTPGLAATARRSL
+296 QPTAGGAVEARRSL
-310 TQAISPN
+310 GQAISAN

-351 DAVTSPI
+351 DAVSSPI
-358 TIGIV
+358 TLGIV

-371 LGIWL
+371 LGIFL
-376 MPWLAT
+376 LPWLAT

-395 TITYPGL
+395 TITFPGL

-422 AFTGPALD
+422 AFTGPELD
-430 EAKLGVLAACLISPI
+430 QAKIGVLAACVISPI
-445 VAFSWFRGSRALIPT
+445 VAFAVFRGTRALIPQ
-460 SKRLEQLRRTADSI
+460 SRRLEQLRRTAESI
-474 IDLADDVDPERDHIR
+474 IDLSEDVDPDRDHIR
-489 GDLGGA
+489 GDPNGA

-515 IRELLET
+515 IRELLDM
-522 HHKGGLRY
+522 HHGGGLRY

-556 QGSFWEMHDTL
+556 QGAFWQMHDTL

-578 LHRYASDLELDADRL
+578 VHRYADELELDADRL
-593 EDEVR
+593 EEEVR
-598 RRVYLER
+598 KRVYLER
-605 VSEDVQSA
+605 VAEDVQSA
-613 DVSGVSGTPT
+613 DTSGVSGTPT
-623 FFVNGRRHQG
+623 FFINGRRHQG

-645 RAKRM
+645 RARRM
-650 ADAEAKAHAEK
+650 AELEEKALAEK
-661 LAAKEAAKRD
+661 KAAKEAAKRGE
-671 REKAGQA
+671 REGAGRA

>member
-1 MAPEEIQPSDGADGA
+1 MPDE
-16 GAAEGATGEGQ
+16 TTQ
-27 STNGGRT
+27 SNGGRT

-55 VVLVGAVLLALIW
+55 VVLVGAVIVALLW
-68 ANVSFSTYNELWD
+68 ANVDIGSYSELWD
-81 THLSIEV
+81 THLSIQV
-88 GSHGIAQT
+88 GSHGIANT
-96 LREWVNSGLMALF
+96 LREWVNEGLMALF

-158 GGGGWGV
+158 GGSGWGV

-198 FDDLAALL
+198 FDDLAALA
-206 IIVVAYTDSIDVV
+206 IIVIAYTDSIDAV

-247 VGTGIWVA
+247 VGTGVWVA

-296 QPTPGLAATARRSL
+296 QPTAGGAVEARRSL
-310 TQAISPN
+310 GDAISPN

-344 ITGGLLS
+344 ITGNLVS
-351 DAVTSPI
+351 EAASSPI

-363 AGYVVGKP
+363 AAYVVGKP
-371 LGIWL
+371 LGIFL
-376 MPWLAT
+376 VPWLAT

-387 KLIGGGKL
+387 KLVGGGKL
-395 TITYPGL
+395 TITFPGL

-422 AFTGPALD
+422 AFTGPDLD
-430 EAKLGVLAACLISPI
+430 QAKVGVLLACVISPI
-445 VAFSWFRGSRALIPT
+445 IAFAVFRGTRALIPQ
-460 SKRLEQLRRTADSI
+460 SRRLEQLRRTAESI
-474 IDLADDVDPERDHIR
+474 IDLSEDVDPERDHVR
-489 GDLGGA
+489 GDPNGT

-515 IRELLET
+515 IRELLDM
-522 HHKGGLRY
+522 HHGGGLRY

-556 QGSFWEMHDTL
+556 QGAFWQMHDTL

-578 LHRYASDLELDADRL
+578 VHRYADELELDADRL
-593 EDEVR
+593 EEEVR
-598 RRVYLER
+598 KRVYLER
-605 VSEDVQSA
+605 VAEDVQSA
-613 DVSGVSGTPT
+613 DTSGVSGTPT
-623 FFVNGRRHQG
+623 FFINGRRHQG
-633 VYDIEA
+633 VYDIDA
-639 LTAAIA
+639 LTAAISRA
-645 RAKRM
+645 RRM
-650 ADAEAKAHAEK
+650 AELEQKA
-661 LAAKEAAKRD
+661 LAAKKKAKEEAKRE
-671 REKAGQA
+671 REGAGRG